1 MRRLIYIWAT
11 INILIS
17 GSLFAQQAEMDHRQ
31 RFALAESEYQIGHLD
46 NAIDMLNRE
55 VATYSGTLKV
65 SAYRLLA
72 LCYLAQ
78 DDMEN
83 ANQCVDLLLKED
95 PYYSISFNDPERF
108 AELIRNRKEG
118 KTTLVTA
125 SQQAETVE
133 EAPVP
138 VTLITE
144 EMIEAIGARNLEEVL
159 TTYVPGITP
168 IEGEEANISMRGVYS
183 YSQENVLI
191 LLNGHRLNSH
201 STNAV
206 APDYRISLENVKQIE
221 VLRGAASSLYGNVA
235 LTAVVNIITKQGA
248 DVDGLEVSY
257 GMGDNQ
263 TYKGSLLFG
272 KRNVNMDFL
281 LWASIYSTKG
291 YKHTIHPD
299 SEDFYGIIPKD
310 GYLYVDGY
318 NHKPAYDFGFR
329 YQWNNFTASFSHQY
343 SKRTYAYNN
352 IYLLS
357 TYDYDKYQPMD
368 GIKPGRGRASTL
380 GVLQYSNVFKNTQ
393 IDASISL
400 DYENGNSYN
409 VIGDTIPD
417 SFADIGNL
425 FPFADE
431 YFQDPI
437 LLNRG
442 VFQLQ
447 QWKDLTFGGEFR
459 LLQKYRLG
467 QSHGNIVFGAQYE
480 RFNAFYHDF
489 SLGDQ
494 YNRIVISTV
503 NDRDHTFSNGKE
515 NSFSAFAQV
524 KHYFSPRL
532 IFNGG
537 LRYDFKKRYND
548 TKMNVVSP
556 RLSLIYLPKDFW
568 NMKLSYARSFVDA
581 PFYYR
586 VSTVVY
592 PGSENLEPQYM
603 DNFQLSSTVNIK
615 PAHLVYDFNLY
626 YNHVSDII
634 YLGKNAYENSGK
646 LDMLG
651 WENSLT
657 FQIPHFKTWANFA
670 YQRVLSVENYSATG
684 HNIHA
689 VPNFMFN
696 LVAEKELHPFLKN
709 LWLNVKLSAYTS
721 QFTPIANTFLYKG
734 DAAFADPDYEIP
746 GYCLLDA
753 GLRYAWRFMEFK
765 FRCYNLLN
773 TEYKNGGDRAPVPQ
787 AGRSV
792 LATITF
798 NIE

>member
-417 SFADIGNL
+417 SFTDIGGL
-425 FPFADE
+425 FPF
-431 YFQDPI
+431 
-437 LLNRG
+437 
-442 VFQLQ
+442 
-447 QWKDLTFGGEFR
+447 
-459 LLQKYRLG
+459 
-467 QSHGNIVFGAQYE
+467 
-480 RFNAFYHDF
+480 
-489 SLGDQ
+489 
-494 YNRIVISTV
+494 
-503 NDRDHTFSNGKE
+503 
-515 NSFSAFAQV
+515 
-524 KHYFSPRL
+524 
-532 IFNGG
+532 
-537 LRYDFKKRYND
+537 
-548 TKMNVVSP
+548 
-556 RLSLIYLPKDFW
+556 
-568 NMKLSYARSFVDA
+568 VD
-581 PFYYR
+581 
-586 VSTVVY
+586 
-592 PGSENLEPQYM
+592 
-603 DNFQLSSTVNIK
+603 
-615 PAHLVYDFNLY
+615 
-626 YNHVSDII
+626 
-634 YLGKNAYENSGK
+634 
-646 LDMLG
+646 
-651 WENSLT
+651 
-657 FQIPHFKTWANFA
+657 
-670 YQRVLSVENYSATG
+670 
-684 HNIHA
+684 
-689 VPNFMFN
+689 
-696 LVAEKELHPFLKN
+696 
-709 LWLNVKLSAYTS
+709 
-721 QFTPIANTFLYKG
+721 
-734 DAAFADPDYEIP
+734 
-746 GYCLLDA
+746 
-753 GLRYAWRFMEFK
+753 
-765 FRCYNLLN
+765 
-773 TEYKNGGDRAPVPQ
+773 
-787 AGRSV
+787 
-792 LATITF
+792 
-798 NIE
+798 